1 VLSNNSIEPFRNVA
15 TTLRVNAMA
24 TVYVSY
30 KSSERAFVESVVS
43 LLQPEHKILVDY
55 LLRGGVPFQERSLD
69 DLRTSDVVLVFVS
82 QATQT
87 SAFQN
92 CEIGA
97 ARFCAKFLDNK
108 TILPVR
114 IDDDAHCETLDEYQ
128 YVEATH
134 RDPART
140 AKEIADQIARLPSR
154 VRLFISHAHLD
165 QDLAKRLVDVITSHF
180 DVPEGQLR
188 CSSVPGY
195 QLELGTMASE
205 ALRHELGSAD
215 GVIALITPNSLTADW
230 VRFELGAAWAH
241 ARVAMPLLVGG
252 LEDKDIPGPF
262 RGVAGGQLSSEDTLD
277 RLLVQLEKELAWRI
291 RKDPAARSKQ
301 HELTEYAD
309 KKTFA
314 RDSLEQQLKSSFVA
328 RLSRI
333 GDGQTRLLNYIAG
346 KSGSGRLLSTDELT
360 ERFADLKSASVFYR
374 LEQLRLLGFLQ
385 STNIGEA
392 GGKPVLGW
400 SLSEAYRRE
409 VV

>member
-1 VLSNNSIEPFRNVA
+1 
-15 TTLRVNAMA
+15 MA

-30 KSSERAFVESVVS
+30 KGSERAFVESVVS
-43 LLQPEHKILVDY
+43 LLQPEHDIRVDY
-55 LLRGGVPFQERSLD
+55 LLRGGVPWQERSLD

-97 ARFCAKFLDNK
+97 ARFCAKFLDHK

-114 IDDDAHCETLDEYQ
+114 IDDAGCQTLDEYH

-165 QDLAKRLVDVITSHF
+165 EDLAKRLVDVITSHF
-180 DVPEGQLR
+180 EVPEGQLR

-215 GVIALITPNSLTADW
+215 GVIALITPNSLKADW

-262 RGVAGGQLSSEDTLD
+262 RGVVGGQLSSEDTLD

-314 RDSLEQQLKSSFVA
+314 RDPLEQQLKSSFAA

-333 GDGQTRLLNYIAG
+333 GDSQARLLNFISAR
-346 KSGSGRLLSTDELT
+346 SGSGRLLSTAELT
-360 ERFADLKSASVFYR
+360 ERFEDLKSASVFYR

>member
-1 VLSNNSIEPFRNVA
+1 
-15 TTLRVNAMA
+15 MA
-24 TVYVSY
+24 TVYISY
-30 KSSERAFVESVVS
+30 KNTERPFVENVVS
-43 LLQPEHKILVDY
+43 HLQPEHDIRVDY
-55 LLRGGVPFQERSLD
+55 MLGAGLWQQRSLEE
-69 DLRTSDVVLVFVS
+69 LRTSDVFLVFVS
-82 QATQT
+82 DETRT

-97 ARFCAKFLDNK
+97 ARLCAGFLDNK
-108 TILPVR
+108 VILPVR
-114 IDDDAHCETLDEYQ
+114 IDDTRCETLDDYNH
-128 YVEATH
+128 VDATH

-140 AKEIADQIARLPSR
+140 AKDIAVEIARLPSR

-205 ALRHELGSAD
+205 ALRTELGSAV

-252 LEDKDIPGPF
+252 LQDKDIPGPF
-262 RGVAGGQLSSEDTLD
+262 RGVAGGQLNSEDTLD
-277 RLLVQLEKELAWRI
+277 RLLAQLEKELGWRT

-301 HELTEYAD
+301 HELTDYAE

-314 RDSLEQQLKSSFVA
+314 RDPFEQQLKGGFA
-328 RLSRI
+328 AKLARI
-333 GDGQTRLLNYIAG
+333 GDSQARLLNYISG
-346 KSGSGRLLSTDELT
+346 KSASGRLLSTQELS
-360 ERFADLKSASVFYR
+360 EHFQDLKSDSLFYR

-385 STNIGEA
+385 STSTGEA
-392 GGKPVLGW
+392 GGKPVFGW
-400 SLSEAYRRE
+400 SLSDAYRRE
-409 VV
+409 LV

>member
-1 VLSNNSIEPFRNVA
+1 
-15 TTLRVNAMA
+15 M
-24 TVYVSY
+24 
-30 KSSERAFVESVVS
+30 
-43 LLQPEHKILVDY
+43 
-55 LLRGGVPFQERSLD
+55 
-69 DLRTSDVVLVFVS
+69 
-82 QATQT
+82 
-87 SAFQN
+87 
-92 CEIGA
+92 
-97 ARFCAKFLDNK
+97 
-108 TILPVR
+108 
-114 IDDDAHCETLDEYQ
+114 
-128 YVEATH
+128 
-134 RDPART
+134 
-140 AKEIADQIARLPSR
+140 IARLPGR

-180 DVPEGQLR
+180 EVPEGQLR

-205 ALRHELGSAD
+205 ALRHELGLAV

-262 RGVAGGQLSSEDTLD
+262 RGVAGGQLNSEDTLD
-277 RLLVQLEKELAWRI
+277 RLLVQLEKELGWRI

-301 HELTEYAD
+301 HELTRYAD

-314 RDSLEQQLKSSFVA
+314 RDPLEQQLKSGFA
-328 RLSRI
+328 AKLSRI
-333 GDGQTRLLNYIAG
+333 GDSQARLLNYISG
-346 KSGSGRLLSTDELT
+346 KSGSGRLLSTHELT
-360 ERFADLKSASVFYR
+360 EHFDELKGESVFYR

-385 STNIGEA
+385 STKIGEA
-392 GGKPVLGW
+392 GGKPVFGW

>member
-1 VLSNNSIEPFRNVA
+1 
-15 TTLRVNAMA
+15 MA

-30 KSSERAFVESVVS
+30 KSSERTFVESVVS
-43 LLQPEHKILVDY
+43 LLQPEHDIRVDY
-55 LLRGGVPFQERSLD
+55 MLRGGVPWQQRSLD

-92 CEIGA
+92 AEIGD
-97 ARFCAKFLDNK
+97 ARFCAKFLDDK

-114 IDDDAHCETLDEYQ
+114 IDDARCQTLDGYH

-180 DVPEGQLR
+180 DVPQGQLR

-205 ALRHELGSAD
+205 ALRHELGSAV

-262 RGVAGGQLSSEDTLD
+262 RGVAGGQLNSEDTLD
-277 RLLVQLEKELAWRI
+277 RLLVQLEKELGWRI

-301 HELTEYAD
+301 HELTRFAEKA
-309 KKTFA
+309 TFA
-314 RDSLEQQLKSSFVA
+314 RDPLEQQLRSSFAA

-333 GDGQTRLLNYIAG
+333 GDSQARLLNYISS
-346 KSGSGRLLSTDELT
+346 KSGSGRSLSTNELT
-360 ERFADLKSASVFYR
+360 EHFEDLKSASVFYR

>member
-1 VLSNNSIEPFRNVA
+1 
-15 TTLRVNAMA
+15 MA
-24 TVYVSY
+24 AVYVSY
-30 KSSERAFVESVVS
+30 KSTERAFVERVVA
-43 LLQPEHKILVDY
+43 LLQPEHDIRVDY
-55 LLRGGVPFQERSLD
+55 MLRGGVPWQQRSID
-69 DLRTSDVVLVFVS
+69 DLRTSDVLLVFVS

-92 CEIGA
+92 AEIGA

-108 TILPVR
+108 EVLAVR
-114 IDDDAHCETLDEYQ
+114 IDDAGCQTLDDFQ
-128 YVEATH
+128 YVNATD

-140 AKEIADQIARLPSR
+140 AKKIADEIARLPSR

-165 QDLAKRLVDVITSHF
+165 QDLAKLLVDVITSHF
-180 DVPEGQLR
+180 EVPEGQLR

-205 ALRHELGSAD
+205 ALRRELGSAV

-262 RGVAGGQLSSEDTLD
+262 RGVAGGQLNSEDTLD
-277 RLLVQLEKELAWRI
+277 RLLGQLEKELGWRI

-301 HELTEYAD
+301 HELTRYAE

-314 RDSLEQQLKSSFVA
+314 RDPLEQQLKSGFA
-328 RLSRI
+328 AKLSRI
-333 GDGQTRLLNYIAG
+333 GDSQARLLNYISG
-346 KSGSGRLLSTDELT
+346 KSGSGRLLSTHELT
-360 ERFADLKSASVFYR
+360 ERFDDLKSESVFYR

-385 STNIGEA
+385 STNIGDS
-392 GGKPVLGW
+392 GGKPVFGW

>member
-1 VLSNNSIEPFRNVA
+1 MASI
-15 TTLRVNAMA
+15 
-24 TVYVSY
+24 YVSY
-30 KSSERAFVESVVS
+30 KSTEKPFVESVVS
-43 LLQPEHKILVDY
+43 FLQAEHDIRVDY
-55 LLRGGVPFQERSLD
+55 LVRAGDPWQQRSIG
-69 DLRTSDVVLVFVS
+69 DLRTSDVFLVFVS

-92 CEIGA
+92 AEIGA
-97 ARFCAKFLDNK
+97 ARFCARFLDDK
-108 TILPVR
+108 AILPVR
-114 IDDDAHCETLDEYQ
+114 IDDVFCDTLNDFH
-128 YVEATH
+128 YVNATH

-140 AKEIADQIARLPSR
+140 AKKIADEIARLPRR

-180 DVPEGQLR
+180 EVPEGQLR

-205 ALRHELGSAD
+205 ALRHELGSAV

-262 RGVAGGQLSSEDTLD
+262 RGVAGGQLNSEDTLD
-277 RLLVQLEKELAWRI
+277 RLLEQLEKELGWRV

-301 HELTEYAD
+301 HELTRYAD
-309 KKTFA
+309 TKTFA
-314 RDSLEQQLKSSFVA
+314 RDPLEQQLKSGFA
-328 RLSRI
+328 AKLSRI
-333 GDGQTRLLNYIAG
+333 GDSQTRLLNYISS
-346 KSGSGRLLSTDELT
+346 KSGSGRLVSTDELT
-360 ERFADLKSASVFYR
+360 ERFDDLKSQSMFYR

-385 STNIGEA
+385 STNIGEK
-392 GGKPVLGW
+392 GGKTVMGW

-409 VV
+409 VL